1 MIEIGALMWSQA
13 THQVNKTLKQFSKA
27 SSKLSILMIIVWS
40 LQLILIVLQLIIAIK
55 KNVLD

>member
-1 MIEIGALMWSQA
+1 MWSQA